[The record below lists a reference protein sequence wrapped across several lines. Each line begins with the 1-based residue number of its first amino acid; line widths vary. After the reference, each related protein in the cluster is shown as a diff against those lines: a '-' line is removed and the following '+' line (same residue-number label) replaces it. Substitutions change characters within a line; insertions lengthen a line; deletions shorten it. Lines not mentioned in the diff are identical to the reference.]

1 MDEKQTDNL
10 PEEKPKQ
17 IQRTHAGKS
26 KRELSA
32 RAKIIIQ
39 SLIKGSTET
48 EALKIAGYSDSY
60 IHSGKD
66 NILHNP
72 VMQKTFNTVLESAGV
87 TDSLLADKIRSLIDA
102 KEVKF
107 YAHQGIVT
115 DEREVEALS
124 IQAQMVEFAAKLK
137 GHVRST
143 PEPGSQGTTYID
155 LSSINVQINGHVEQE
170 HTAIEVQPVDNS
182 AVNLPVPC

>member
-72 VMQKTFNTVLESAGV
+72 VMQATFNMVLESAGV
-87 TDSLLADKIRSLIDA
+87 TDNLIADKIRSLIDA

-115 DEREVEALS
+115 DQREVEALS

-137 GHVRST
+137 GHVRAT
-143 PEPGSQGTTYID
+143 PEPGAGGNTYLD
-155 LSSINVQINGHVEQE
+155 LSCITVQINGRMEEIPAPIDV
-170 HTAIEVQPVDNS
+170 
-182 AVNLPVPC
+182 